1 MDLIQQKFVSVFSAY
16 QVDTQARPDGGV
28 LLTLR
33 AADGGYPPRA
43 DLRATAQCRTAVLG
57 DQCHPP

>member
-16 QVDTQARPDGGV
+16 QVNTQARPDGGV

-33 AADGGYPPRA
+33 ATDGKVTR
-43 DLRATAQCRTAVLG
+43 R
-57 DQCHPP
+57 